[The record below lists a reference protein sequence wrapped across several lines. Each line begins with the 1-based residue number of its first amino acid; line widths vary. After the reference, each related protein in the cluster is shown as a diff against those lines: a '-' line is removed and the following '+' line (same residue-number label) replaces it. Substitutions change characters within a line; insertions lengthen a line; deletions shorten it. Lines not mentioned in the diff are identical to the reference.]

1 MVEAPR
7 KRRQGE
13 LLRGVFELLKDHP
26 EGVPAKEVLTKLRGR
41 VPPTPVEASE
51 YPNRPGVVRY
61 EKIVR
66 FGTIPF
72 VKAGWLVK
80 TKGQWSATEE
90 GLKAFGQYAH
100 DPEGFMREAIKRY
113 RQWKKDQPE
122 PADDLPQASEEAAE
136 AVGTLEEAEES
147 AFAEIKNYVDKMA
160 PYDFQDLVAALV
172 SAMGYHVRWI
182 APPGPDQ
189 GIDIVAG
196 LDQLGLSDPRLKVQ
210 VKHRTAVASV
220 SDVREFL
227 SVLGQRDVGIFVSTG
242 GFTKD
247 AQELA
252 RTHETRR
259 LTLVDLEEFLDLWTS
274 NYSKI
279 DETKRGL
286 LPLKA
291 VYYLSFPAQ
300 DLA

>member
-41 VPPTPVEASE
+41 VPPTPAEASE
-51 YPNRPGVVRY
+51 YPNRPGVIRY
-61 EKIVR
+61 DKIVR

-72 VKAGWLVK
+72 VKAAWLVK

-122 PADDLPQASEEAAE
+122 PADDIPQASDEAAE

-210 VKHRTAVASV
+210 VKHRTAVSSV

-300 DLA
+300 DLP